1 MKDNM
6 NTNSTKISPSE
17 LAFDID
23 GVVADTFRIFIETAR
38 DKYGIEIE
46 YEDITEYEFWEV
58 IDIDLKTTQDIIQ
71 MILDHPLEMG
81 IRPIRGAVEVL
92 TRLSQIEPL
101 LFVTARP
108 DKDPILKWARQELGL
123 PGTNTIHVEASG
135 THREKLPILLEHGIK
150 YFVEDRLETCFLLDE
165 ASVTPIVF
173 DQPWNRKPHPFKTVR
188 NWQEIEAMIEWN
200 DL

>member
-1 MKDNM
+1 M
-6 NTNSTKISPSE
+6 NTKSAKISPHE

-38 DKYGIEIE
+38 EKYGIEIE
-46 YEDITEYEFWEV
+46 YEEITEYEFWEV
-58 IDIDLKTTQDIIQ
+58 IDIDLKITQDIIR
-71 MILDHPLEMG
+71 MILNNPLEIG
-81 IRPIRGAVEVL
+81 IKPITGAIEVL

-108 DKDPILKWARQELGL
+108 EREAILKWARKELGL
-123 PGTNTIHVEASG
+123 PGPNSIHIEASG
-135 THREKLPILLEHGIK
+135 THREKIPILIEHGVK

-165 ASVTPIVF
+165 VSVTPIVF

-188 NWQEIEAMIEWN
+188 NWKEIAAMIEWN
-200 DL
+200 NFQ